1 MRKLLI
7 LSAAVLLAGCGGGNS
22 EDFSVDVAMTP
33 GQAHTQLA
41 GLDGGILLSALSLP
55 KVTATQSDDT
65 INFTLPGEKDDGQL
79 ILRLEEV
86 GQNMTRVHV
95 ALDLPAAMRM
105 IGGELMVVVE
115 AKAEAELKSQLEG
128 WAKGVSEGHGSLDQV
143 NLVVGAFSL
152 ALRPGKIKEI
162 EEAGD
167 DGEQLA
173 RLINQDAI
181 NQMFEREGGATAADY
196 ASLDQPMDP
205 GRAIA
210 DGSKPM
216 DDAQGDTIEA
226 FDPNP
231 EAETAAY

>member
-1 MRKLLI
+1 MRKLII

-22 EDFSVDVAMTP
+22 EDFSVDVAMAP

-55 KVTATQSDDT
+55 KVTATQADGLL
-65 INFTLPGEKDDGQL
+65 NFTLPGEKDNGEL
-79 ILRLEEV
+79 VLRLEEV

-95 ALDLPAAMRM
+95 ALDLPQSLRM
-105 IGGELMVVVE
+105 VKGEMMVVVE
-115 AKAEAELKSQLEG
+115 SKAEAELKSQLES
-128 WAKGVSEGHGSLDQV
+128 WAKGVASGQGSLDQV

-181 NQMFEREGGATAADY
+181 NQMFESEGGTAPADY
-196 ASLDQPMDP
+196 ASLDQPMDS

-216 DDAQGDTIEA
+216 DDAQGDAIEA

-231 EAETAAY
+231 EAESVAY

>member
-1 MRKLLI
+1 MRRLLI
-7 LSAAVLLAGCGGGNS
+7 LSAAMMLAGCGGNS
-22 EDFSVDVAMTP
+22 EDFSVDVAMAP

-55 KVTATQSDDT
+55 KVTATQSDGT
-65 INFTLPGEKDDGQL
+65 INFTLPGEKDNGQL

-95 ALDLPAAMRM
+95 ALDLPSAMRVV
-105 IGGELMVVVE
+105 GGEMMVVIE
-115 AKAEAELKSQLEG
+115 SKAEAELKSQLEG
-128 WAKGVSEGHGSLDQV
+128 WAKGVSEGRGSLDQV

-162 EEAGD
+162 EDAGD

-181 NQMFEREGGATAADY
+181 NQMFESEGGGTPADY